1 MASRGLPSDD
11 KMVIA
16 SDRFFYPIL
25 TRIMDSFF
33 RSPSN
38 TTFLYF
44 KKGFQ
49 KFLNMLKGDLT

>member
-44 KKGFQ
+44 KKRFPEVPEYAER
-49 KFLNMLKGDLT
+49 